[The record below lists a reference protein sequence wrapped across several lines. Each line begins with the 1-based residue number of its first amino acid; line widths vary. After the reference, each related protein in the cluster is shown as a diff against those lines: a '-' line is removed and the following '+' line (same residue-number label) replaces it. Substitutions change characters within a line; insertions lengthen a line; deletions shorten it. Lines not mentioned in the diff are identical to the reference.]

1 MDADVIKLL
10 AFAVA
15 CLWTRQAVAV
25 LALHVG
31 NLLLV
36 HLFLSSGAF
45 YFLMVATLYAVAAAS
60 NIKFLSN
67 LRWAL
72 YAIGVLNWWA
82 AVDFL
87 ASAEVTWFYQFYPH
101 LTNGLDMVVL
111 LLLWGQGG
119 KSVVGKYFA
128 VEHGGALPVA
138 SCSMCRRDPEKVK

>member
-1 MDADVIKLL
+1 MDTDVIKLL
-10 AFAVA
+10 AFAAA
-15 CLWTRQAVAV
+15 CLWTRQAFAV

-36 HLFLSSGAF
+36 HLFLNSGAF
-45 YFLMVATLYAVAAAS
+45 YFLMVSALYAVTAAS

-67 LRWAL
+67 IRWAL
-72 YAIGVLNWWA
+72 FAIGVLNWWA

-87 ASAEVTWFYQFYPH
+87 VWPEATWFYQAYPY
-101 LTNGLDMVVL
+101 LVNGLDAAVL

-128 VEHGGALPVA
+128 VGHGGALPVA
-138 SCSMCRRDPEKVK
+138 SVSLRCRDSEKAK